1 MGGAAG
7 VPIIRFCAPLTLTRA
22 TAGCGLARPV
32 TPAEGGSPRVTW
44 GDEGTAG
51 SLHLPQTAGLLSWF
65 SAQAGNGHAAA
76 ALTADAARGGAGT
89 TSVGRRGGGR
99 GARCLAGDVRSRLP
113 GLA

>member
-51 SLHLPQTAGLLSWF
+51 SLSPS
-65 SAQAGNGHAAA
+65 SNG
-76 ALTADAARGGAGT
+76 GT
-89 TSVGRRGGGR
+89 SFLVQ
-99 GARCLAGDVRSRLP
+99 RSRRER
-113 GLA
+113 ACCRSADR

>member
-44 GDEGTAG
+44 GMRHRGLPFTFLKRRDFFPG
-51 SLHLPQTAGLLSWF
+51 S
-65 SAQAGNGHAAA
+65 
-76 ALTADAARGGAGT
+76 ALTQGT
-89 TSVGRRGGGR
+89 GMQPQR
-99 GARCLAGDVRSRLP
+99 
-113 GLA
+113 